1 MFIKANLDKF
11 VCSTAQFLPPS
22 TPYYMVCTVP
32 EEIVN
37 RFFIHSFQLSW
48 SGTLFRDISL
58 LKVLQ
63 DSDAGYL
70 S

>member
-11 VCSTAQFLPPS
+11 VCSTAHFLPPA

-32 EEIVN
+32 EEIIN
-37 RFFIHSFQLSW
+37 RFFIHSFLLSW
-48 SGTLFRDISL
+48 SGALFHNISL